1 MRILSRNMGVTNP
14 TFSRNWES
22 CAHNKVFFFHL
33 LILPTDR
40 EKKVN
45 DYNEKGFAFGEV
57 LFGLLSTFLHYIGCL
72 IPSTIFMEKYKIS
85 IYIYNISLLGTTFI
99 GSGNL
104 QVSYFQGGFG
114 HFLN

>member
-14 TFSRNWES
+14 IFLGIGNLVLTTK
-22 CAHNKVFFFHL
+22 CFFFHL

-45 DYNEKGFAFGEV
+45 DYNEKVFAFVEV

-99 GSGNL
+99 GSGIL